1 MRIEGCFSDGA
12 SSRRHAASVQVDGDT
27 VRVEGAA
34 GELLAPLPLAALRCS
49 SRVGDTPRFL
59 RFPGGQSFETADN
72 AAVDHLFAARS
83 PLAGLAHRLESK
95 LRYALVGL
103 ALAIAFVWGGMQ
115 WGVPAL
121 ARVAAFSLPAGVNA
135 NADRLVL
142 EVLDRQ
148 MLGPSRLPAAE
159 QARLQRV
166 FAPLVAETGGG
177 QPVRVLFRDGGD
189 TIGANAMA
197 LPAGTIVLTDQLVRL
212 AGHDEELVAVLA
224 HEIGH
229 VVHRHAMRGSI
240 QASATGVLAALV
252 VGDVSSVSSAVAALP
267 LILTRLGHSRA
278 FEHEADAHAVASLHR
293 HRIAPQRHAD
303 ILRRLDPSKDERGA
317 YLSTHPPTP
326 ERIRR
331 ILSATGATG
340 ATGAAD
346 RGPPDSRPSA
356 P

>member
-1 MRIEGCFSDGA
+1 MRIEGSFFDGA

-27 VRVEGAA
+27 VRVEGAH

-72 AAVDHLFAARS
+72 AAVDRLFAARA

-95 LRYALVGL
+95 LRYALAGL
-103 ALAIAFVWGGMQ
+103 ALTIAFVWGGTQ

-121 ARVAAFSLPAGVNA
+121 ARIAAFSLPAEVNA
-135 NADRLVL
+135 HADRLVL

-148 MLGPSRLPAAE
+148 MLAPSRLPAAE
-159 QARLQRV
+159 QARLQQV
-166 FAPLVAETGGG
+166 FAPLLAEAGRG
-177 QPVRVLFRDGGD
+177 QPVRVLFRDAGD

-240 QASATGVLAALV
+240 QASATGLLAALV
-252 VGDVSSVSSAVAALP
+252 VGDVSSVSSAVTALP

-278 FEHEADAHAVASLHR
+278 FEHEADDHAVATLRR
-293 HRIAPQRHAD
+293 HGIAPHRHAD
-303 ILRRLDPSKDERGA
+303 VLRRLDPSKDERGA

-331 ILSATGATG
+331 ILSAA
-340 ATGAAD
+340 GAAD
-346 RGPPDSRPSA
+346 RGTPDSRP
-356 P
+356 PGR

>member
-1 MRIEGCFSDGA
+1 MRIEGCFFDGA

-27 VRVEGAA
+27 VRVEGAH

-59 RFPGGQSFETADN
+59 RFPGGQRFETADN
-72 AAVDHLFAARS
+72 AAVDRLFAARA

-95 LRYALVGL
+95 LRYALAGL
-103 ALAIAFVWGGMQ
+103 ALTIAFVWGGTQ

-121 ARVAAFSLPAGVNA
+121 ARIAAFSLPAEVNA
-135 NADRLVL
+135 HADRLVL

-148 MLGPSRLPAAE
+148 MLAPSRLPAAE
-159 QARLQRV
+159 QARLQQV
-166 FAPLVAETGGG
+166 FAPLLAEAGRG
-177 QPVRVLFRDGGD
+177 QPVRVLFRDAGD

-240 QASATGVLAALV
+240 QASATGLLAALV
-252 VGDVSSVSSAVAALP
+252 VGDVSSVSSAVTALP

-278 FEHEADAHAVASLHR
+278 FEHEADDHAVATLRR
-293 HRIAPQRHAD
+293 HGIAPHRHAD
-303 ILRRLDPSKDERGA
+303 VLRRLDPSKDERGA
-317 YLSTHPPTP
+317 YLSTHPPTA

-331 ILSATGATG
+331 ILSAA
-340 ATGAAD
+340 GAAD
-346 RGPPDSRPSA
+346 RGTPDSRP
-356 P
+356 PGR